1 MQKQTVE
8 WQAPQFCPWG
18 LKIPHNIQ
26 QTTTHFLPPVFPYCC
41 WCCCCINIV
50 NSNNYRRQKQQQQGF
65 DILFLVGGWEIQPP
79 LQLPLPP
86 GSNAPVSCRIPIL
99 SSRFF
104 VANNFV
110 LISAKNLLTQLSR
123 AVFSGSFLLVSPF
136 VSCQKEVFPIVFQ
149 HMLAGH
155 GGFLVSCHFFFF
167 TPNPSF

>member
-26 QTTTHFLPPVFPYCC
+26 QTTTHFLPPAFPYCC

-99 SSRFF
+99 SSRF
-104 VANNFV
+104 
-110 LISAKNLLTQLSR
+110 LLLTILCSSQRKICWRNCHVLCSL
-123 AVFSGSFLLVSPF
+123 AVFYLYLR
-136 VSCQKEVFPIVFQ
+136 SCPAKRRFS
-149 HMLAGH
+149 L
-155 GGFLVSCHFFFF
+155 
-167 TPNPSF
+167 